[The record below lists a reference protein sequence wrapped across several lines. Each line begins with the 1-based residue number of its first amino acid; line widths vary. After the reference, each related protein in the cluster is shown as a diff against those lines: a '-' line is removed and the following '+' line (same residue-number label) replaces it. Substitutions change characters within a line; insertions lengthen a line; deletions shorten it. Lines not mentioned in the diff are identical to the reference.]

1 MRQIIE
7 TKKGFTIHYDYSKSI
22 TDDIKLMPGRAFNW
36 QDKSWT
42 VPLSSRS
49 FILSFAK
56 KHRFDMGDGKPAT
69 PSMKAEEM
77 RLPEM
82 PVLMQDIPLKLQPYP
97 YQRQGIAYGI
107 VHRRFINGDA
117 PGLGKSQPLTAKIAT
132 PDGWKFMFEMKVGDT
147 IFGSNGK
154 PQAIEAIFPQGIR
167 PVYRVTMN
175 DGTSTECDEEH
186 LWMVRDRNR
195 KNRGTGWT
203 VKPLSE
209 IIAMGV
215 LEKTS
220 EKRIAS
226 GRKPVLKFEIPL
238 AQPVEYTEKQYFI
251 HPYIMGMILG
261 DGSLCGEVAC
271 ISIPDFEQ
279 ESVKRISDLLPP
291 DLKLWVNKYAC
302 CPQYYFTQTKTTRK
316 NPFMEEIRRLGLNV
330 KGENKFIPVE
340 YLQGSIEQRRQ
351 LLCGLMDSDGSI
363 AKGRV
368 TFHSM
373 CFGLVSGVQELV
385 QSLGGQAIVRK
396 YDRGWKGIE
405 WQVNV
410 RVFECPFILER
421 KRIQWSVSKKNYAQR
436 RIQSVEYIGG
446 KECQCIR
453 VSSPDRLYLTDDF
466 IVTHNTC
473 QAIATAIA
481 IGDFPVIVICPSSL
495 KINWEREWAMWS
507 GHKATVLSDSI
518 KNTWYNLFTMGFA
531 DVFIVNY
538 ESLKKYFVASIDQPI
553 DPKTGKKVPLR
564 INHIKFKSTI
574 NLVKHVICDESHRCK
589 ESKTLQAKLVKGI
602 CSGKENIQLLTGT
615 PVVNKPDDLISQ
627 LAIIDRLG
635 DFGGYRNFLTNYCDT
650 DKRHHELQFLL
661 KKNCY
666 FRREKSEV
674 LKDLPAKMRQIVYCD
689 ITTRKEYKDAMSDL
703 EDYLKRYKNATD
715 EQVQKSMKGEIMVRI
730 GILKNISARGKIKD
744 AVEYISDVIDS
755 GEKLILFTH
764 LRDVQQTVKSFFPAA
779 VTIFG
784 DDDNATRQANVDKFQ
799 KDPKVQLIICSIK
812 AAGVG
817 ITLTAS
823 SRVAFLELPW
833 HPADCEQCEDRAHR
847 IGQLDS
853 VNCIYLLGK
862 DTIDENIYGIIDDK
876 RAMSNAITGAKNDV
890 ELSVQNGLI
899 NILSKKL

>member
-1 MRQIIE
+1 MRIIIE
-7 TKKGFTIHYDYSKSI
+7 TAKGFTIHYDYSKSI
-22 TDDIKLMPGRAFNW
+22 TDDIKLIPGRAFNW

-42 VPLSSRS
+42 VPLMSRT
-49 FILSFAK
+49 FILTLAK
-56 KHRFDMGDGKPAT
+56 KHRFEMGDNKPSS
-69 PSMKAEEM
+69 PVMRAEEM

-107 VHRRFINGDA
+107 EHRRFINGDA
-117 PGLGKSQPLTAKIAT
+117 PGLGK
-132 PDGWKFMFEMKVGDT
+132 
-147 IFGSNGK
+147 
-154 PQAIEAIFPQGIR
+154 
-167 PVYRVTMN
+167 
-175 DGTSTECDEEH
+175 
-186 LWMVRDRNR
+186 
-195 KNRGTGWT
+195 
-203 VKPLSE
+203 
-209 IIAMGV
+209 
-215 LEKTS
+215 
-220 EKRIAS
+220 
-226 GRKPVLKFEIPL
+226 
-238 AQPVEYTEKQYFI
+238 
-251 HPYIMGMILG
+251 
-261 DGSLCGEVAC
+261 
-271 ISIPDFEQ
+271 
-279 ESVKRISDLLPP
+279 
-291 DLKLWVNKYAC
+291 
-302 CPQYYFTQTKTTRK
+302 
-316 NPFMEEIRRLGLNV
+316 
-330 KGENKFIPVE
+330 
-340 YLQGSIEQRRQ
+340 
-351 LLCGLMDSDGSI
+351 
-363 AKGRV
+363 
-368 TFHSM
+368 
-373 CFGLVSGVQELV
+373 
-385 QSLGGQAIVRK
+385 
-396 YDRGWKGIE
+396 
-405 WQVNV
+405 
-410 RVFECPFILER
+410 
-421 KRIQWSVSKKNYAQR
+421 
-436 RIQSVEYIGG
+436 
-446 KECQCIR
+446 
-453 VSSPDRLYLTDDF
+453 
-466 IVTHNTC
+466 TC

-481 IGDFPVIVICPSSL
+481 IGEFPVLIICPSSL

-507 GHKATVLSDSI
+507 SHKATVLTDSI
-518 KNTWYNLFTMGFA
+518 KNSWYNLFQMGFA

-538 ESLKKYFVASIDQPI
+538 ESLKKYFVASIDQPT

-564 INHIKFKSTI
+564 INHIKFKSSI
-574 NLVKHVICDESHRCK
+574 NLIKHVICDESHRCK
-589 ESKTLQAKLVKGI
+589 DATTQQSKFVKGI
-602 CSGKENIQLLTGT
+602 CTGKENIQLLTGT

-627 LAIIDRLG
+627 LGIIERLT
-635 DFGGYRNFLTNYCDT
+635 DMGGFRNFQTNYCDT

-661 KKNCY
+661 KKHCY

-764 LRDVQQTVKSFFPAA
+764 LRDVQQTIKSFFPAA

-799 KDPKVQLIICSIK
+799 KDPRVQLIICSIK

-847 IGQLDS
+847 IGQTDS